1 MDMDMDT
8 LLLMK
13 QEMFEL
19 GNIKEINRINK
30 MIKLRVKQQRKM
42 KLLQKEKIKI

>member
-1 MDMDMDT
+1 MDMDT

>member
-1 MDMDMDT
+1 MDMDT
-8 LLLMK
+8 LVGMK

-30 MIKLRVKQQRKM
+30 MIKLRVKQKM
-42 KLLQKEKIKI
+42 KASKK